1 MIEKIAAFISFF
13 FPIYLAANVYTLVKL
28 KNATIWSISK
38 ISAIALLIIWA
49 YWYLQPNQRIIAVSL
64 MVACSFVVIVVVLLA
79 KLFRKR

>member
-13 FPIYLAANVYTLVKL
+13 FPIYLASNVYALVKL

-49 YWYLQPNQRIIAVSL
+49 YWYLQPNQRILAFFL
-64 MVACSFVVIVVVLLA
+64 MMACSFVIIVVVLFA
-79 KLFRKR
+79 KLFRKK